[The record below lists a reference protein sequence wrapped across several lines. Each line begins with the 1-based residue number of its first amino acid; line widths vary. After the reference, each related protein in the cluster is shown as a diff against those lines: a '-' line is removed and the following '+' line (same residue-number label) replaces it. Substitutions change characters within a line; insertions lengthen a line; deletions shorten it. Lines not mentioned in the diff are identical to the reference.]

1 MAKVQMVCPFSK
13 GPCVECSV
21 FRGRHYYFCFMKGHR
36 GSVVDP
42 AQFKKDLA
50 AEIHVEIKKFGMP
63 NPTDVP
69 LGSTVIR
76 DVEQLVER
84 REG

>member
-1 MAKVQMVCPFSK
+1 MAKVHMTCPFSK

-21 FRGRHYYFCFMKGHR
+21 FRGRHYYFCFLKGRR
-36 GSVVDP
+36 GTTVDP
-42 AQFKKDLA
+42 AQFRKELA
-50 AEIHVEIKKFGMP
+50 AEIHVDAKFGMP

-69 LGSTVIR
+69 VCSTAIK